1 MNYTITL
8 GDGQELTNLELNGSC
23 FISAN
28 PIDESIFEDNLAPVV
43 ITAYDADVLVSEETH
58 EQMAFIRSWQDQGKY
73 WFALCDVSEAEMEY
87 ARNRADIQYLA
98 MMADIEL

>member
-8 GDGQELTNLELNGSC
+8 GDGQVLTNLKLNGSC
-23 FISAN
+23 FISEN
-28 PIDESIFEDNLAPVV
+28 PVDESIFEDNLASVV
-43 ITAYDADVLVSEETH
+43 IAAYDSDVLVSEETH
-58 EQMAFIRSWQDQGKY
+58 DQMAFIRSWQDQEGY
-73 WFALCDVSEAEMEY
+73 WFALRDVSETEMNY

>member
-8 GDGQELTNLELNGSC
+8 GDGQKLTNLELNGSC

-28 PIDESIFEDNLAPVV
+28 PVDESIFADNLAPVV

-73 WFALCDVSEAEMEY
+73 WFALRDVSEAEMEY

-98 MMADIEL
+98 MMANIEL